1 MITFCCVLNFRSKSR
16 SQSGLKV
23 PLDTLREGGL
33 VYSKMPFSE
42 LISVVITTYNRSDAL
57 SLVFAGLAGQTD
69 RRFEVVIADDGST
82 REHVVAIA
90 DAAESAQFPVT
101 HVWHPDVGFTAA
113 QVRNLGVAAS
123 KGAYLVLLDGDCVP
137 EVDFIAR
144 HRNLQQMGCFIN
156 GSRVLLSPSFT
167 NSLLFNHE
175 VPVGHA
181 FGYWLA
187 RRWAGDASKLTGA
200 LRLPDLGLRRQT
212 KFVWKGIRSCNMA
225 VWRTDYEAVNG
236 FDETFVGWGHED
248 ADFVLRLH
256 NAGLTRKNGFCA
268 TEVYHLWHPE
278 SDRGRQGVNAD
289 KVRERQKTGQVRATV
304 GYQES
309 LAASNTVIRSWG

>member
-1 MITFCCVLNFRSKSR
+1 MNFRSKSR
-16 SQSGLKV
+16 SQSRLKV
-23 PLDTLREGGL
+23 PFDTLREGGL
-33 VYSKMPFSE
+33 VYSKMLFPE

-57 SLVFAGLAGQTD
+57 SLVLAGLARQTD
-69 RRFEVVIADDGST
+69 QQFEVVIADDGSQP
-82 REHVVAIA
+82 EHVVAIA
-90 DAAESAQFPVT
+90 AAAEAMQFPVT

-113 QVRNLGVAAS
+113 QVRNLGVAAAR
-123 KGAYLVLLDGDCVP
+123 GAYLVLLDGDCVP

-144 HRNLQQMGCFIN
+144 HRQLQETGYFIN
-156 GSRVLLSPSFT
+156 GSRVLLSRPFT
-167 NSLLFNHE
+167 DGLLCGGE
-175 VPVGHA
+175 MPVGRT
-181 FGYWLA
+181 FGYWLT

-212 KFVWKGIRSCNMA
+212 TFVWKGIRSCNMA
-225 VWRTDYEAVNG
+225 VWRVDYEAVNG

-256 NAGLTRKNGFCA
+256 NAGLVRKNGFCA

-278 SDRGRQGVNAD
+278 SDRGREGVNAD